1 MNPDSDEGHEIFFE
15 IKEGVGLKP
24 GDFSVSFAVFLA
36 LKGGAITLKRETI
49 GPKGRGNNP

>member
-24 GDFSVSFAVFLA
+24 GDFFVSFAVSS
-36 LKGGAITLKRETI
+36 
-49 GPKGRGNNP
+49 P